1 MSATVEALGNIK
13 AAISIV
19 MEQLVLAHQKR
30 SEMEVEGTR
39 IKGYWVGES
48 IRIDVITVKG

>member
-1 MSATVEALGNIK
+1 MSAVADSLGK
-13 AAISIV
+13 ISTSIGIV

-30 SEMEVEGTR
+30 VEMEVEGTR

-48 IRIDVITVKG
+48 IRIDVITIK

>member
-1 MSATVEALGNIK
+1 LSAVTESLGNIK
-13 AAISIV
+13 AAIGMV

-48 IRIDVITVKG
+48 IRIDVITIK